1 MLARAASPAVRRIAG
16 AAIVLA
22 AVSVVLGER
31 NGRAGAEPPAPVLLV
46 TRDIRGH
53 LEPCECKDGVLG
65 GFPRRATVVRE
76 TRPALLV
83 DAGDMVYQAAP
94 FDLLRYRLM
103 LELSVEMG
111 LDAGLIG
118 RREAGFSAD
127 ELVRVATDTGAP
139 LVATNLRRTNLQ
151 PFLPTKIRIERMGR
165 PITILGLLSARAPLG
180 EGLKLVD
187 PRYALETQLDILRD
201 KPDFVI
207 LLSALD
213 ARETERVL
221 DGLEGVDLI
230 VGGAVPRGTEKLET
244 LAGVPCFLVEGKG
257 QYLGRVDFDT
267 SGERLVPVAG
277 RRVPLGPEVAADPAV
292 DRRIRAF
299 QRSLEGLDLLGKR
312 ERKDGESPYLGA
324 ARHVLRSTQRSTA
337 TIRSR
342 HTRTRSTR
350 SRSTGAPSP
359 RASWARRPGQG
370 CGVCP

>member
-1 MLARAASPAVRRIAG
+1 MAKVLRGGTARDEPRDASAKRPVARRILGAVALLLAASVLLAERDVRADDD
-16 AAIVLA
+16 V
-22 AVSVVLGER
+22 
-31 NGRAGAEPPAPVLLV
+31 PAPVLLV

-127 ELVRVATDTGAP
+127 EIARVATDTGAP

-165 PITILGLLSARAPLG
+165 PITILGLLSARTPLG

-187 PRYALETQLDILRD
+187 PRSRSWADSR
-201 KPDFVI
+201 
-207 LLSALD
+207 S
-213 ARETERVL
+213 
-221 DGLEGVDLI
+221 
-230 VGGAVPRGTEKLET
+230 GGPRG
-244 LAGVPCFLVEGKG
+244 
-257 QYLGRVDFDT
+257 
-267 SGERLVPVAG
+267 
-277 RRVPLGPEVAADPAV
+277 
-292 DRRIRAF
+292 
-299 QRSLEGLDLLGKR
+299 
-312 ERKDGESPYLGA
+312 
-324 ARHVLRSTQRSTA
+324 
-337 TIRSR
+337 
-342 HTRTRSTR
+342 
-350 SRSTGAPSP
+350 
-359 RASWARRPGQG
+359 
-370 CGVCP
+370 